1 MTTEQKIWIFLKQKN
16 LSDFAV
22 AGIMGNLQAESGLKS
37 NNLEDTKNKTF
48 GMSDE
53 LYTKSVD
60 NGTYKRFYS
69 DSAGYGI
76 AQWTTN
82 RRKRNLYF
90 YCRGKNK
97 SISDLDC
104 QLEFL
109 FQELVSMSLLTKLK
123 QCSSIKDASNIIL
136 FDFENP
142 LDKSKSVQDY
152 RTRLST
158 EFYNRLKDLPIET
171 GGNNNMKYNSSNT
184 PLKCMMT
191 NSSCFKGTRKM
202 DIKGVLWHSTGANNP
217 TLKRYVQP
225 DQSDANYQKLMKLI
239 GRNMLGNDWN
249 HIEIQAGLNA
259 WIGQLADGTVTT
271 LQTMPWSYRPWGC
284 GSGANGSCNDG
295 WIQFEICEDGLNN
308 KEYFEAVYKEACE
321 LTAYLC
327 KEYKLNP
334 KGTVNFQNKKVPVIL
349 CHQDSAR
356 LGLGS
361 NHADVYH
368 WFGRFG
374 KTMEN
379 VRNDVAAILA
389 NGSSSSIIEEPVEQN
404 DYLMYV
410 RLLKRGRTGD
420 DVKQL
425 QEALIKLGYN
435 LNPYG
440 ADGDFGEM
448 TQKAVIKFQEDHNL
462 MADGEAGQNTYDMLN
477 TILSNQK
484 GNTNPSSQEKPN
496 TPIAKN
502 DNLYRVRLSWEN
514 DSSQVGAFTKLSTAK
529 KACANAGPGYFVF
542 DSTGKVIFKYGDNPN
557 GVTPRKTNYTDV
569 MIGSASKDERG
580 QYRGGQAGDQTGKEV
595 YINNW
600 YSYNWTNV
608 YRPNDPNLAE
618 QIAQICEDGCANN
631 KIGYSQTDR
640 NTLLAQAKKVGYDM
654 SKITTPCN
662 CDCSS
667 FVSAICVCAG
677 LPESTFFPGGNGC
690 VTSTI
695 GPACLSTGKFSNL
708 TGSKYTAQKSY
719 LKRGDILCNVNAH
732 VVVVLSNGS
741 NA

>member
-1 MTTEQKIWIFLKQKN
+1 MTVEEAIWSFLKQKN
-16 LSDFAV
+16 LPDFAI

-60 NGTYKRFYS
+60 NGTYKRFYF
-69 DSAGYGI
+69 DEAGYGI

-82 RRKRNLYF
+82 RRKRNLYN

-97 SISDLDC
+97 SISDLNC

-109 FQELVSMSLLTKLK
+109 FQELVDMSLLTKLK

-142 LDKSKSVQDY
+142 LNKSESVQDY

-158 EFYNRLKDLPIET
+158 NFYNRLKDLPIET

-184 PLKCMMT
+184 PLKCIMT

-271 LQTMPWSYRPWGC
+271 LQTMPWNYRPWGC

-361 NHADVYH
+361 NHADIYH

-379 VRNDVAAILA
+379 IRNDVAAILF
-389 NGSSSSIIEEPVEQN
+389 NETSSPEIPIEVKEELI
-404 DYLMYV
+404 YT

-420 DVKQL
+420 DVRLL
-425 QEALIKLGYN
+425 QEALIKLGYD
-435 LNPYG
+435 LGSYG
-440 ADGDFGEM
+440 ADGDFGGA
-448 TQKAVIKFQEDHNL
+448 TQKAVFKFQQDNNL
-462 MADGEAGQNTYDMLN
+462 DADGEAGPATYNMLN
-477 TILSNQK
+477 KLLSNS
-484 GNTNPSSQEKPN
+484 SSQSNK
-496 TPIAKN
+496 PIAKN
-502 DNLYRVRLSWEN
+502 GNLYRVRLSWDD
-514 DSSQVGAFTKLSTAK
+514 DSSQVGAFIKLSTAK

-542 DSTGKVIFKYGDNPN
+542 DPSGQVVFKYGDNPD
-557 GVTPRKTNYTDV
+557 GITPRKTNYTDV

-608 YRPNDPNLAE
+608 FRPNDPILAE
-618 QIAQICEDGCANN
+618 KIAQICEDGCANN

-708 TGSKYTAQKSY
+708 TGSKYTGQKNY
-719 LKRGDILCNVNAH
+719 LKRGDILCNANAH

>member
-1 MTTEQKIWIFLKQKN
+1 MTVEETIWSFLKQKN
-16 LSDFAV
+16 LPDFAI

-76 AQWTTN
+76 AQWMTN

-97 SISDLDC
+97 SISDLNC

-109 FQELVSMSLLTKLK
+109 FQELVDMSLLTKLK

-158 EFYNRLKDLPIET
+158 DFYNRLKDLPIET

-225 DQSDANYQKLMKLI
+225 DQSDANYQKLIKLI

-259 WIGQLADGTVTT
+259 WVGQLADGTVTT
-271 LQTMPWSYRPWGC
+271 LQTMPWNYRPWGC

-334 KGTVNFQNKKVPVIL
+334 KGTINFQNKNVPVIL

-361 NHADVYH
+361 NHADIYH

-379 VRNDVAAILA
+379 VRNDVAAILS
-389 NGSSSSIIEEPVEQN
+389 NETSSSPEIPVEVKEEELV
-404 DYLMYV
+404 YT

-420 DVKQL
+420 DVRLL
-425 QEALIKLGYN
+425 QEALIKLGYD
-435 LNPYG
+435 LGSYG
-440 ADGDFGEM
+440 ADGDFGGA
-448 TQKAVIKFQEDHNL
+448 TQNAVFKFQQDNNL
-462 MADGEAGQNTYDMLN
+462 DADGEAGPATYDMLN
-477 TILSNQK
+477 KLLSNS
-484 GNTNPSSQEKPN
+484 SSQKESNK
-496 TPIAKN
+496 PIAKN
-502 DNLYRVRLSWEN
+502 DNLYRVRLSWN
-514 DSSQVGAFTKLSTAK
+514 DDSSQVGAFIKLSTAK
-529 KACANAGPGYFVF
+529 KACANAGPGYFVNMEIILMVLF
-542 DSTGKVIFKYGDNPN
+542 HEK
-557 GVTPRKTNYTDV
+557 
-569 MIGSASKDERG
+569 
-580 QYRGGQAGDQTGKEV
+580 
-595 YINNW
+595 
-600 YSYNWTNV
+600 
-608 YRPNDPNLAE
+608 
-618 QIAQICEDGCANN
+618 QI
-631 KIGYSQTDR
+631 
-640 NTLLAQAKKVGYDM
+640 
-654 SKITTPCN
+654 
-662 CDCSS
+662 
-667 FVSAICVCAG
+667 
-677 LPESTFFPGGNGC
+677 
-690 VTSTI
+690 
-695 GPACLSTGKFSNL
+695 
-708 TGSKYTAQKSY
+708 
-719 LKRGDILCNVNAH
+719 ILM
-732 VVVVLSNGS
+732 L
-741 NA
+741 

>member
-1 MTTEQKIWIFLKQKN
+1 MTVEETIWSFLKQKN
-16 LSDFAV
+16 LPDFAI
-22 AGIMGNLQAESGLKS
+22 AGIMGNLQAESGLKP

-60 NGTYKRFYS
+60 NNTYKRFYL
-69 DSAGYGI
+69 DGAGYGI
-76 AQWTTN
+76 AQWTN
-82 RRKRNLYF
+82 NNRKRNLYN

-97 SISDLDC
+97 SISDLNC

-109 FQELVSMSLLTKLK
+109 FQELVDMSLLTKLK

-142 LDKSKSVQDY
+142 LNKSESVQDY

-158 EFYNRLKDLPIET
+158 NFYNRLKDLPIET
-171 GGNNNMKYNSSNT
+171 GGNNNMKYTSSNT

-259 WIGQLADGTVTT
+259 WIGQLADGTITT
-271 LQTMPWSYRPWGC
+271 LQTMPWNYRPWGC

-361 NHADVYH
+361 NHADIYH

-379 VRNDVAAILA
+379 VRNDVAAILS
-389 NGSSSSIIEEPVEQN
+389 NEISSPEIPVEVKEELI
-404 DYLMYV
+404 YT

-420 DVKQL
+420 DVRLL
-425 QEALIKLGYN
+425 QEALIKLGYD
-435 LNPYG
+435 LGTYG
-440 ADGDFGEM
+440 ADGDFGGA
-448 TQKAVIKFQEDHNL
+448 TQKAVLKFQQDNNL
-462 MADGEAGQNTYDMLN
+462 DADGEAGPATYNMLN
-477 TILSNQK
+477 KLLSNS
-484 GNTNPSSQEKPN
+484 SSQSNK
-496 TPIAKN
+496 PIAKN
-502 DNLYRVRLSWEN
+502 DNLYRVRLSWDD
-514 DSSQVGAFTKLSTAK
+514 DSSQIGAFTKLSTAK

-542 DSTGKVIFKYGDNPN
+542 DPSGQVVFKYGDNPN
-557 GVTPRKTNYTDV
+557 GITPRKTNYTDV

-608 YRPNDPNLAE
+608 FRPNDPILAE
-618 QIAQICEDGCANN
+618 KIAQICEDGCANN

-708 TGSKYTAQKSY
+708 TGSKYTSQKNY
-719 LKRGDILCNVNAH
+719 LKRGDILCNANAH